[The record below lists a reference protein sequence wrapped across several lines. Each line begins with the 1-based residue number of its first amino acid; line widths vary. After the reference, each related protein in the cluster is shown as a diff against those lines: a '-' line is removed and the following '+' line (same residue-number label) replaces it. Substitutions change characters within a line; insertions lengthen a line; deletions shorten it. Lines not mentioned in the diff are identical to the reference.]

1 MSELK
6 ERLLEKLERNAIKSE
21 LDGETVYLRKS
32 KIPILGGDW
41 SQIHPP
47 INEDGSWNIINL
59 IFGGKRN
66 LKILLALLAV
76 STMILFAFKEVFAG
90 YEALRNLPCVQNC
103 LSNLYIIK

>member
-6 ERLLEKLERNAIKSE
+6 TKLLEKLDRNAIKSE
-21 LDGETVYLRKS
+21 LDGEIVYLRKS
-32 KIPILGGDW
+32 KIPVIGGDW

-66 LKILLALLAV
+66 LKILLGFLVISA
-76 STMILFAFKEVFAG
+76 MILFAFKEVFAG
-90 YEALRNLPCVQNC
+90 YEALRNLPCYQTAC
-103 LSNLYIIK
+103 LIK